1 MIKLELEV
9 KQIDD
14 NIVVCNDKS
23 NIKKFSTKEII
34 YISWNN
40 WKQIR
45 KFNELF
51 RLERRKKCLIYD

>member
-34 YISWNN
+34 YIS
-40 WKQIR
+40 
-45 KFNELF
+45 
-51 RLERRKKCLIYD
+51 